1 MKLTKW
7 PYIKK
12 PLIISIIIGG
22 GVFFISIFQ
31 DLDIL
36 IKTTKTLNGVI
47 INVSLTFIA
56 FSITALSLISFVY
69 NQEWFKK
76 LSDSIYFKSFIDR
89 FFWSTKLSL
98 ILLMISVAS
107 ILIEPCYSPIL
118 CSCINTF
125 FISSFLFISIWTW
138 TCVDDLIDIY
148 RDS

>member
-76 LSDSIYFKSFIDR
+76 LSGSIYFKSFIDR
-89 FFWSTKLSL
+89 FFCQQNYHW
-98 ILLMISVAS
+98 
-107 ILIEPCYSPIL
+107 Y
-118 CSCINTF
+118 
-125 FISSFLFISIWTW
+125 
-138 TCVDDLIDIY
+138 Y
-148 RDS
+148 